1 MKILQTAVRATD
13 REPLEE
19 TVTRTGSFLH
29 GLTTLYQLQRLFDV
43 DRGAKKKYK
52 NTQAEVC
59 RKCNNCALKISSAK
73 FVEI

>member
-19 TVTRTGSFLH
+19 TVSRTGSFLD

-43 DRGAKKKYK
+43 DRGTKNNYK
-52 NTQAEVC
+52 NTQADVC
-59 RKCNNCALKISSAK
+59 RKCNNRALKTSSAK
-73 FVEI
+73 FVEM